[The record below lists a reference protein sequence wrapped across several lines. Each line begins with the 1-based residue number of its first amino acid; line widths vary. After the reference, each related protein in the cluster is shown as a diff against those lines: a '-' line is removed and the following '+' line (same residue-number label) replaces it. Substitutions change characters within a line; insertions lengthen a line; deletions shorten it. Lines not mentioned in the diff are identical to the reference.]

1 MKSARVGCTRNGR
14 AEGGPGRFEGR
25 FYAIR
30 PEPFRPWR
38 RDSFPEPMMATRNW
52 GGAILSVENP
62 ANRSIRACVRMF
74 LRLLRF
80 IVDWRIHR
88 RDKKVFKMLLLIKSV
103 FSRLKIAA
111 ATKPDQA
118 ALSSGAYYSAL
129 KG

>member
-1 MKSARVGCTRNGR
+1 
-14 AEGGPGRFEGR
+14 
-25 FYAIR
+25 
-30 PEPFRPWR
+30 
-38 RDSFPEPMMATRNW
+38 
-52 GGAILSVENP
+52 
-62 ANRSIRACVRMF
+62 MF

-88 RDKKVFKMLLLIKSV
+88 RDKKAFKMLLLIKSV

-118 ALSSGAYYSAL
+118 ALSSGAYYSAP